1 MTRSRSKFSLVK
13 VNLGDQAVC
22 LRTQAVGIKA
32 MLVRIVKKRLKPILF
47 ELSQNIDRVTETSPP
62 CSRNRVN
69 NPSTVTMHSTT
80 SLPPTIL
87 IYTDSL
93 I

>member
-47 ELSQNIDRVTETSPP
+47 EVSQNNDRVTET

-69 NPSTVTMHSTT
+69 NPLTVTMHSTT